1 MAISNTVKRI
11 SQGMGSA
18 TVYEVRNDV
27 ATNVGTVT
35 ITLPASGSFSPAG
48 IRSGMVRVKSESI
61 VSGGTVQRGVITVT
75 DGSTSATISEQQ
87 TALAANALMDV
98 TIPFNLDIAATSI
111 TVTVIAGTQNSV
123 HSVEVFG
130 NP

>member
-18 TVYEVRNDV
+18 TSYEVRNDV
-27 ATNVGTVT
+27 ATAIGTVT
-35 ITLPASGSFSPAG
+35 ITLPTTGSFSPSG
-48 IRSGMVRVKSESI
+48 VRSGMVRIKSESI
-61 VSGGTVQRGVITVT
+61 VSGGTVQLGVCTAT
-75 DGSTSATISEQQ
+75 DGTTTVNIQAQEV
-87 TALAANALMDV
+87 ALAANVLMER
-98 TIPFNLDIAATSI
+98 TFPFNLDITATSI
-111 TVTVIAGTQNSV
+111 TVTIIAGTQNSV